1 MAGAYPRSTG
11 AACREGSVVSSDIGW
26 GYSDAGWG
34 GTTDPERNGR
44 RADSD
49 RGSDPEWGMKGD
61 TGWV

>member
-1 MAGAYPRSTG
+1 M
-11 AACREGSVVSSDIGW
+11 SSDIGW